1 MAAPERLI
9 PPTAWLKVVVAFG
22 LAALVA
28 TWLPGA
34 DGEGRTPPLA
44 DLVTAGA
51 LIAALTTGAIFLV
64 LRFDLGLPLL
74 AVLFAVGFNLLIV
87 LVKFVW
93 GPAGL
98 YEVNIE
104 VGRNLSSDLGDPF
117 MAAFGATLVLA
128 LYLAAYFVVYRF
140 TKSRLER
147 NLGVAKEPRYVG
159 AKWILLPILGIV
171 FLMATGGGL
180 VILLIPLFF
189 GAGGIEYVQF
199 VFSSAYALAIA
210 VALVGA
216 TSLAALAFGEV
227 SARARLIGD
236 VSLLIAFFW
245 VGLAFLVVYHVVWVI
260 YIVALTALWPLR
272 VVVPK

>member
-9 PPTAWLKVVVAFG
+9 PATAWLKVVIAFG

-34 DGEGRTPPLA
+34 AGEGRTPPLA

-51 LIAALTTGAIFLV
+51 LIAALTTGALFLV

-74 AVLFAVGFNLLIV
+74 AVLYAVGFNLLIV

-98 YEVNIE
+98 YEVNVEI
-104 VGRNLSSDLGDPF
+104 GRDLSSELGDPY
-117 MAAFGATLVLA
+117 MATFGGMIVLA
-128 LYLAAYFVVYRF
+128 LYVAVYLAIYRF
-140 TKSRLER
+140 TKRRLER
-147 NLGVAKEPRYVG
+147 RMGDWG
-159 AKWILLPILGIV
+159 GSGWTGSWLLMAAVIAV
-171 FLMATGGGL
+171 FFMATGGGL
-180 VILLIPLFF
+180 VVLALPLFF
-189 GAGGIEYVQF
+189 GAGGIEYIQF
-199 VFSSAYALAIA
+199 VFSSGFSLAVAL
-210 VALVGA
+210 ALVGA
-216 TSLAALAFGEV
+216 TSLAALAFNTVGE
-227 SARARLIGD
+227 RARLIGD
-236 VSLLIAFFW
+236 VGILMAFFW
-245 VGLAFLVVYHVVWVI
+245 VGLAFLVIYQVVWVI